1 MKSQVT
7 GNQVTG
13 NIVSKAV
20 IPVAG
25 LGTRMLPAT
34 KAIPKEMLPV
44 VDKPLIQYVVNEA
57 VAAGIKEI
65 VLVTHASKNSIENHF
80 DTSFELEAQLEKRV
94 KRQLLDE
101 VRAIV
106 PEDVTVISVRQPY
119 AKGLGHAIHCARPVV
134 GDQPFAILL
143 PDVLVDQYQSDLSK
157 DNLSAMM
164 ANFSRNGHN
173 QIMVEAVPWES
184 VNKYGVVDC
193 RGHELVSG
201 GVAKIEDMV
210 EKPVLDE
217 APSNMAVVGRYV
229 VSPVIWDLLAKTP
242 MGVGGEVQLTDALE
256 QLLQFET
263 VEAYRIIG
271 RSHDCGSKLGYMQA
285 NIAYALQHGEIGD
298 ALKQYLDQHA
308 SSNDNPVLDNSV
320 Q

>member
-1 MKSQVT
+1 MKSPV
-7 GNQVTG
+7 
-13 NIVSKAV
+13 VSKAV

-44 VDKPLIQYVVNEA
+44 VDKPLIQYVVSEA
-57 VAAGIKEI
+57 IAAGIKEI

-119 AKGLGHAIHCARPVV
+119 ARGLGHAISCARSVV
-134 GDQPFAILL
+134 GNQPFAILL
-143 PDVLVDQYQSDLSK
+143 PDVLVDQYHSNLVD

-164 ANFSRNGHN
+164 ANFSRTGHS
-173 QIMVEAVPWES
+173 QIMVEAVPWEN

-201 GVAKIEDMV
+201 GVAKIEGMV
-210 EKPVLDE
+210 EKPDQE
-217 APSNMAVVGRYV
+217 DAPSNMAVVGRYV

-256 QLLQFET
+256 QLLHIET

-285 NIAYALQHGEIGD
+285 NISYALQHEEIGQS
-298 ALKQYLDQHA
+298 LQEYLNLHA
-308 SSNDNPVLDNSV
+308 SPNSLVNDH
-320 Q
+320 

>member
-1 MKSQVT
+1 
-7 GNQVTG
+7 
-13 NIVSKAV
+13 
-20 IPVAG
+20 
-25 LGTRMLPAT
+25 
-34 KAIPKEMLPV
+34 
-44 VDKPLIQYVVNEA
+44 
-57 VAAGIKEI
+57 
-65 VLVTHASKNSIENHF
+65 
-80 DTSFELEAQLEKRV
+80 V

-119 AKGLGHAIHCARPVV
+119 ARGLGHAVHCARPVV

-143 PDVLVDQYQSDLSK
+143 PDVLVDQYQSDLANE
-157 DNLSAMM
+157 NLATMM
-164 ANFSRNGHN
+164 ANFSQTGNN
-173 QIMVEAVPWES
+173 QIMVEAVPWEI

-193 RGHELVSG
+193 GGHELASG

-210 EKPVLDE
+210 EKPDLDK

-229 VSPVIWDLLAKTP
+229 VSPLIWDLLAKTP

-256 QLLQFET
+256 QLLHFET
-263 VEAYRIIG
+263 VEAYRIVG

-285 NIAYALQHGEIGD
+285 NIAYALQHGEIGG
-298 ALKQYLDQHA
+298 ALQEYIDQHV
-308 SSNDNPVLDNSV
+308 SNSAGLAVDNVA

>member
-1 MKSQVT
+1 MTSSAVR
-7 GNQVTG
+7 
-13 NIVSKAV
+13 KAV

-57 VAAGIKEI
+57 IAAGITEI

-80 DTSFELEAQLEKRV
+80 DSSFELEAQLEKRV

-101 VRAIV
+101 VRSIV
-106 PEDVTVISVRQPY
+106 PQEVTVISVRQPY
-119 AKGLGHAIHCARPVV
+119 AKGLGDAISCARPVV

-143 PDVLVDQYQSDLSK
+143 PDVLVDQYRANPHS
-157 DNLSAMM
+157 DNLASMVENYA
-164 ANFSRNGHN
+164 SSGHS

-184 VNKYGVVDC
+184 VHKYGVVDC
-193 RGHELVSG
+193 KGVDLMAG
-201 GVAKIEDMV
+201 GVARIEKMV
-210 EKPVLDE
+210 EKPDVKQ

-229 VSPVIWDLLAKTP
+229 VSPAIWDLLAKTP

-256 QLLQFET
+256 ELLKQEV
-263 VEAYRIIG
+263 VEAYRIVG
-271 RSHDCGSKLGYMQA
+271 CSHDCGSKLGYMQA
-285 NIAYALQHGEIGD
+285 NIAYALQHEDIGEGVREY
-298 ALKQYLDQHA
+298 LKSQEHKASVVSLDK
-308 SSNDNPVLDNSV
+308 SRR
-320 Q
+320 

>member
-1 MKSQVT
+1 MKSP
-7 GNQVTG
+7 
-13 NIVSKAV
+13 IVSKAV

-44 VDKPLIQYVVNEA
+44 VDKPLIQYVVSEA
-57 VAAGIKEI
+57 IAAGIKEI

-119 AKGLGHAIHCARPVV
+119 AKGLGHAISCARPVV
-134 GDQPFAILL
+134 GEHPFAILL
-143 PDVLVDQYQSDLSK
+143 PDVLVDQYEANMVTE
-157 DNLSAMM
+157 NLSAMIG
-164 ANFSRNGHN
+164 NFSRTGHN
-173 QIMVEAVPWES
+173 QIMVEAVPWEN

-193 RGHELVSG
+193 RGEELVPG
-201 GVAKIEDMV
+201 GTAKIEGMV
-210 EKPVLDE
+210 EKPDLE
-217 APSNMAVVGRYV
+217 LAPSNMAVVGRYV
-229 VSPVIWDLLAKTP
+229 VSPVVWDLLAKTP

-256 QLLQFET
+256 QLLKHET
-263 VEAYRIIG
+263 VESYRIVG

-285 NIAYALQHGEIGD
+285 NVAYALQHHEIGD
-298 ALKQYLDQHA
+298 SLHEFLTQSVSTASKISAQKQ
-308 SSNDNPVLDNSV
+308 
-320 Q
+320 

>member
-1 MKSQVT
+1 MKSP
-7 GNQVTG
+7 
-13 NIVSKAV
+13 IVNKAV

-44 VDKPLIQYVVNEA
+44 VDKPLIQYVVGEA
-57 VAAGIKEI
+57 ISAGIKEI
-65 VLVTHASKNSIENHF
+65 ILVTHASKNSIENHF

-119 AKGLGHAIHCARPVV
+119 ARGLGHAIHCARPVV

-143 PDVLVDQYQSDLSK
+143 PDVLVDQYQSNLTNE
-157 DNLSAMM
+157 NLSTMID
-164 ANFSRNGHN
+164 NFSRTGHN

-193 RGHELVSG
+193 RGEELVSG
-201 GVAKIEDMV
+201 GVAKIEGMV
-210 EKPVLDE
+210 EKPDLEE
-217 APSNMAVVGRYV
+217 APSNMAAVGRYV
-229 VSPVIWDLLAKTP
+229 VSPGIWDLLAKTP

-256 QLLQFET
+256 QLLHHET
-263 VEAYRIIG
+263 VEAYRIVG

-285 NIAYALQHGEIGD
+285 NVSYALQHAEIGND
-298 ALKQYLDQHA
+298 LQKYLDNFA
-308 SSNDNPVLDNSV
+308 FPLAALEVDKT
-320 Q
+320 